1 MFYYV
6 KAIHIIFIVTWF
18 AGLFYIP
25 RLYVYL
31 AETAQKEEP
40 EKSILHAQLMLMTR
54 RLWYGITWPSAV
66 LTLIFGGWVWWLYP
80 ATPGWLHIKLAL
92 VLGLY
97 LYHFSLQYIF
107 NQFQKGN
114 SRYTSDQMRIWNEVP
129 TLFLV
134 AIVLLVVVKN
144 NLSVLYGLL
153 GLAALIIVLMSAI
166 RIYKNM
172 RSKSHRTN

>member
-25 RLYVYL
+25 RLFVYL
-31 AETAQKEEP
+31 AEAKQKAEP
-40 EKSILHAQLMLMTR
+40 EKTILTEQFMLMTR

-66 LTLIFGGWVWWLYP
+66 LTLIFGGWVWALYP
-80 ATPGWLHIKLAL
+80 ATPGWLWVKLGL
-92 VLGLY
+92 VVGLY

-107 NQFQKGN
+107 NQFKN
-114 SRYTSDQMRIWNEVP
+114 STSKYTSDQMRIWNEVA
-129 TLFLV
+129 TIFLV

-144 NLSVLYGLL
+144 NLSVLYGLA
-153 GLAALIIVLMSAI
+153 GLFALIVALMVAI
-166 RIYKNM
+166 KMYK
-172 RSKSHRTN
+172 RYRVKGK